1 MPKLI
6 ISIEASEWTEEGVE
20 RHIKWLKNQLS
31 EGDLGDLSTGH
42 ADVLSARVKTITGW
56 EVEDDDTKPR
66 VDR

>member
-6 ISIEASEWTEEGVE
+6 I
-20 RHIKWLKNQLS
+20 
-31 EGDLGDLSTGH
+31 
-42 ADVLSARVKTITGW
+42 SARVKTITGW